1 MTDSDSSNSPPADAH
16 DVSTLNRGYLAAL
29 ASAVILS
36 TTAIFIRHLT
46 LTYLLPPLILA
57 FWRDAFVTV
66 TLALVLGLLRPV
78 LLRAGRRHVIYLLG
92 YGFALAIFNSLWTL
106 SVSLVGAAIP
116 TVLVYSSAGFTA
128 VLGWWLLKERLD
140 WVKVLAVVF
149 SLVGCALVS
158 EALDPVAWRANLVGV
173 VAGILSG
180 LCYAIYSLMGR
191 SAAQRGLSPWTTVL
205 HTFGFAAVFL
215 LVFNLV
221 SGSVLPNVD
230 TGPADLFWLGDA
242 LAGWGI
248 LFLLAAGPTLLGFGL
263 YNVSL
268 GYLPSSVANLIVT
281 MEPVFTAAI
290 AYFLLHERLNG
301 MQIAGSV
308 IILAGVALLRIH
320 EGRQRRSTPYR

>member
-1 MTDSDSSNSPPADAH
+1 MTHSDSSNAAATDAH
-16 DVSTLNRGYLAAL
+16 NVSSLNRGYLAAL

-36 TTAIFIRHLT
+36 TTAVFIRHLT
-46 LTYLLPPLILA
+46 QTYLIPPLVLA
-57 FWRDAFVTV
+57 FWRDGFVTL

-78 LLRAGRRHVIYLLG
+78 LLRAGRRHLIYLIG

-128 VLGWWLLKERLD
+128 VLGWWFLKERLD
-140 WVKVLAVVF
+140 WVKVLAVAF
-149 SLVGCALVS
+149 SLAGCALVS

-205 HTFGFAAVFL
+205 YTFGFAAVFL
-215 LVFNLV
+215 LLFNLV
-221 SGSVLPNVD
+221 PGLVLPGIG
-230 TGPADLFWLGDA
+230 TSPGDLFWLGDA

-248 LFLLAAGPTLLGFGL
+248 LFLLAAGPTLVGFGL

-281 MEPVFTAAI
+281 MEPVFTAVI

-301 MQIAGSV
+301 MQIGGSAM
-308 IILAGVALLRIH
+308 ILAGVAFLRVH
-320 EGRQRRSTPYR
+320 EGRQGR